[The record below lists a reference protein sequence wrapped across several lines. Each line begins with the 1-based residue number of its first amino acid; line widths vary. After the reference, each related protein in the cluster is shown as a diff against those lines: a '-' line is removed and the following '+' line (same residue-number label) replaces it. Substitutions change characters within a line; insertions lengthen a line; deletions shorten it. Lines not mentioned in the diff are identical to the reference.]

1 MVILEPEPGRSP
13 HYWVGPPVTADAPFD
28 IQLLVH
34 PGIGPGGLLY
44 RLSGDDRWTSLSAA
58 SAWGAERLDWPDDWS
73 LGHGQQGPG
82 DRAFLGRDLAIT
94 AATFD
99 L

>member
-1 MVILEPEPGRSP
+1 M
-13 HYWVGPPVTADAPFD
+13 
-28 IQLLVH
+28 
-34 PGIGPGGLLY
+34 GPGGLLY

-58 SAWGAERLDWPDDWS
+58 SAWGAERLNWPGDWS

-94 AATFD
+94 VVTFD